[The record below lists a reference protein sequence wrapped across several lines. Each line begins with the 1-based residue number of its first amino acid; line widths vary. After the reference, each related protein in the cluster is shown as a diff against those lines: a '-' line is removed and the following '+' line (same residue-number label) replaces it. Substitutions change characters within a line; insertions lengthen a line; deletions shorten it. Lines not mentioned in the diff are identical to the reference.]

1 MRERSSEIPPSQ
13 REGTTELVRVLDTTL
28 RDGEQAAGVCFSL
41 GDKLE
46 IAAALEGMG
55 VDVIEAGFPSS
66 TPYEAAAVRAVARA
80 VKGAVVC
87 ALSGASER
95 DVDVTWEAIQM
106 AASPRLHVVLS
117 CSDIHLAHQLRKS
130 QDDALELV
138 RRCVARAG
146 RYTPDV
152 EFSLMDASRADPEFV
167 VRMVRMALASGATTI
182 NIADTVGCARPEQI
196 AALFRR
202 VRDSVPEVDERV
214 LSFHG
219 QNDLGLA
226 TANALAA
233 IAAGARQVEVT
244 VNGIGERAGNTA
256 LEQLVVAL
264 RVHGP
269 ALGVHTGVDAAAICS
284 VSRLVEER
292 SGIAVPVNRPL
303 VGRNAFRHA
312 SGLHQDGVLKRRE
325 TYELIDPAE
334 VGHPV
339 GSQIVLGKLSG
350 RHGFAAR
357 LRDLGIDLDD
367 PALERA
373 FRRFKDVAA
382 CRPEVGDAELRALV
396 ERDEAWPGP
405 GV

>member
-1 MRERSSEIPPSQ
+1 MRERRSEK
-13 REGTTELVRVLDTTL
+13 VHVLDTTL

-41 GDKLE
+41 QDKLE
-46 IAAALEGMG
+46 IASALERMG

-66 TPYEAAAVRAVARA
+66 TPYEAAAVEGVARI
-80 VKGAVVC
+80 VKGATVC
-87 ALSGASER
+87 ALAGANER
-95 DVDVTWEAIQM
+95 DIDVTWEALHM
-106 AASPRLHVVLS
+106 AAAPRLHVVLS
-117 CSDIHLAHQLRKS
+117 CSGIHLAHQLRKS
-130 QDDALELV
+130 EEDVLEQV
-138 RRCVARAG
+138 TRCVARAG
-146 RYTPDV
+146 RYTADV
-152 EFSLMDASRADPEFV
+152 EFSLMDASRADPAFV
-167 VRMVRMALASGATTI
+167 VRMVRAALAAGAATI
-182 NIADTVGCARPEQI
+182 NIPDTVGCARPEQV
-196 AALFRR
+196 AALFHR
-202 VRDSVPEVDERV
+202 VRESVPEIEERV

-256 LEQLVVAL
+256 LEQLVMAL
-264 RVHGP
+264 RVHGE
-269 ALGVHTGVDAAAICS
+269 ALGVHTEVDPRSICA
-284 VSRLVEER
+284 VSRMVEEK
-292 SGIAVPVNRPL
+292 SGIAVPPNRPI

-339 GSQIVLGKLSG
+339 GTEIVLGKLSG

-357 LRDLGIDLDD
+357 VRALGIELHG
-367 PALERA
+367 PAFERA
-373 FRRFKDVAA
+373 FARFKDVAA

-405 GV
+405 GI